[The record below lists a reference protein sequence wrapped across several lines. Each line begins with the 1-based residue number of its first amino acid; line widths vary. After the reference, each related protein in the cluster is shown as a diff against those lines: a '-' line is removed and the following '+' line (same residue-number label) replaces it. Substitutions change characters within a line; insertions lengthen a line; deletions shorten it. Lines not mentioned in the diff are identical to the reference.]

1 MKNESSYN
9 NNYKSYNQNIIEF
22 KEEYNNNN
30 NIFKDDEDD
39 IELKTKEEI
48 MYDLIQ
54 DSYTNIKNSLLI
66 LRKRLINNQDISQ
79 PLNDSEVRNFLN
91 IKNINNSGNQINSN
105 LLPKKPLIKHSKYF
119 YDNMIYKIK
128 VLYHKFIVSL
138 TNDIYNNC
146 IKKDLNNI
154 FVRKIS
160 AQITQ
165 NLTKGFNKDLAN
177 LTLKEFLSK
186 SISLRYLNTSE
197 NANRENLENIYIEQD
212 IFQPLIN
219 FLKYTYKDLYQ
230 KFYIKENCIELI
242 EGNFNVKKRTYISF
256 KESLEKFGEKQNKD
270 YIDKLIEF
278 ANDKFILFL
287 EGKKIKNIK

>member
-1 MKNESSYN
+1 MKNESSY

-39 IELKTKEEI
+39 IELKTKEEL

-91 IKNINNSGNQINSN
+91 IKNINNSGNPISSN
-105 LLPKKPLIKHSKYF
+105 LQPKKPLIKHSKYF

-146 IKKDLNNI
+146 DKKDLNNI

-230 KFYIKENCIELI
+230 KFYIKENCIELL
-242 EGNFNVKKRTYISF
+242 EGNFNIKKRTYISF
-256 KESLEKFGEKQNKD
+256 KESLEKLGEKQNKD

>member
-39 IELKTKEEI
+39 IELKTKEEL

-91 IKNINNSGNQINSN
+91 IKNINNSGNQISSN

-128 VLYHKFIVSL
+128 VLYHKFIISL

-146 IKKDLNNI
+146 VKKDLNNI

-212 IFQPLIN
+212 IFHPLIN

-256 KESLEKFGEKQNKD
+256 KESLEKLGEKQNKD

>member
-39 IELKTKEEI
+39 IELKTKEEL

-79 PLNDSEVRNFLN
+79 PLNDLEVRNFLN
-91 IKNINNSGNQINSN
+91 IKNINNSGNQISSN

-146 IKKDLNNI
+146 VKKDLNNI

-212 IFQPLIN
+212 IFHPLIN

-256 KESLEKFGEKQNKD
+256 KESLEKLGEKQNKD

>member
-1 MKNESSYN
+1 
-9 NNYKSYNQNIIEF
+9 
-22 KEEYNNNN
+22 
-30 NIFKDDEDD
+30 
-39 IELKTKEEI
+39 
-48 MYDLIQ
+48 
-54 DSYTNIKNSLLI
+54 
-66 LRKRLINNQDISQ
+66 
-79 PLNDSEVRNFLN
+79 
-91 IKNINNSGNQINSN
+91 
-105 LLPKKPLIKHSKYF
+105 
-119 YDNMIYKIK
+119 MIYKIK

-146 IKKDLNNI
+146 VKKDLNNI

-212 IFQPLIN
+212 IFHPLIN

-256 KESLEKFGEKQNKD
+256 KESLEKLGEKQNKD

>member
-39 IELKTKEEI
+39 IELKTKEEL

-91 IKNINNSGNQINSN
+91 IKNINNSGNQISSN

-146 IKKDLNNI
+146 VKKDLNNI

-212 IFQPLIN
+212 IFHPLIN

-230 KFYIKENCIELI
+230 KFYIKENYIELI

-256 KESLEKFGEKQNKD
+256 KESLEKLGEKQNKD

>member
-39 IELKTKEEI
+39 IELKTKEEL

-79 PLNDSEVRNFLN
+79 PLNDLEVRNFLN
-91 IKNINNSGNQINSN
+91 IKNINNSGNQISSN

-212 IFQPLIN
+212 IFHPLIN

-242 EGNFNVKKRTYISF
+242 EGNFNIKKRTYISF
-256 KESLEKFGEKQNKD
+256 KESLEKLGEKQNKD

-278 ANDKFILFL
+278 ANGKFILFL